1 MAKRRPTARNDWTH
15 GETAIHTDFWHERWA
30 LKQIGFHQ
38 DTTHPLL
45 LAHWS
50 ELGPRADEGVFVP
63 LCGKTRDMG
72 WLQERGHSVV
82 GVELSPLAVAQFFEE
97 ASLKPAQSQAGAL
110 QRHEAGGVALLCG
123 DFFAL
128 TPEHVAGCRLVY
140 DRAAMIALPPA
151 MRRDYVR
158 HLETLFPGGARVLLI
173 TLDYPQAEMNGPP
186 FAVGEAEVRALHRSV
201 RVLSRSDVLADDA
214 RMRQR
219 GISQLHETAYLIEL
233 PGR

>member
-1 MAKRRPTARNDWTH
+1 MAKRRPNAGNAAID

-38 DTTHPLL
+38 EAIHPLL
-45 LAHWS
+45 RTHWP
-50 ELGPRADEGVFVP
+50 ELGPKGDEGVFVP

-72 WLQERGHSVV
+72 WLQEQGHSVV
-82 GVELSPLAVAQFFEE
+82 GVELSPLAVEQFFDE
-97 ASLKPAQSQAGAL
+97 ASLTPVQSQAGAL
-110 QRHEAGGVALLCG
+110 QRFEAGGVALLCG

-128 TPEHVAGCRLVY
+128 TPDHVAGCRLVY

-151 MRRDYVR
+151 MRRDYAR
-158 HLETLFPGGARVLLI
+158 HLETLFPSGARVLLV

-186 FAVGEAEVRALHRSV
+186 FAVGESEVRELHRSV
-201 RVLSRSDVLADDA
+201 RVLSRNDVLASDA

-219 GISQLHETAYLIEL
+219 GVSQLHETAYRIDL
-233 PGR
+233 PAR